1 MFTFYKQMFLTLC
14 IGLLGALLFQLLHIP
29 MPWLL
34 GAIAAV
40 LCVQLF
46 TNLQLRWHRYFRN
59 IGLVV
64 AGYSIGFAFT
74 KEAIQDIQ
82 QFLGSI
88 IVLNII
94 FTILFFAISFLVAR
108 RTDLDFST
116 ALTCCVPGGMTQIIA
131 FAEEQGNMNMAVI
144 TFYQV
149 LRVLLI
155 VGFVP
160 LMVTGT
166 GENLVT
172 VDGVFSWQLLTLLL
186 ICGLAG
192 WLAQKVKI
200 PTGYMLGPVFLL
212 MGLNIAEVAVPKMP
226 LSLLHIAQLVIGIY
240 IGLLLKKEDL
250 HLSKKHVFYA
260 FASASLFIG
269 AAYVL
274 SFVMKHLYSLDF
286 RTGFLSIVP
295 GGLDQMGIIAASVHA
310 NVTIVTA
317 FQLFRVLIVSVFLV
331 PLVKVFVKKVKV
343 HD

>member
-1 MFTFYKQMFLTLC
+1 MYEFLKPILITLC
-14 IGLLGALLFQLLHIP
+14 IGYIGALLFQFLHIP

-34 GAIAAV
+34 GAITAV

-46 TNLQLRWHRYFRN
+46 TNVQLKWHKYFRN
-59 IGLVV
+59 FGLVV

-74 KEAIQDIQ
+74 PEAVQDIK
-82 QFLGSI
+82 QFLGSM
-88 IVLNII
+88 IVLNVI
-94 FTILFFAISFLVAR
+94 FIVLFLAISFLVAR

-116 ALTCCVPGGMTQIIA
+116 ALACCVPGGMAQVVA
-131 FAEEQGNMNMAVI
+131 FAEEQGDMDIAVI

-160 LMVTGT
+160 LMVAGS
-166 GENLVT
+166 GGNVMP
-172 VDGVFSWQLLTLLL
+172 VDGGWTWELAGLLA

-192 WLAQKVKI
+192 LLAQRGRI

-212 MGLNIAEVAVPKMP
+212 MGLNLVGLDVPKMP
-226 LSLLHIAQLVIGIY
+226 LFLLHMAQLCIGIY

-260 FASASLFIG
+260 FVSAGIFIG
-269 AAYVL
+269 TAYGL
-274 SFVMKHLYSLDF
+274 TFILKRLYELDF
-286 RTGFLSIVP
+286 QTGFLSIVP

-317 FQLFRVLIVSVFLV
+317 FQLFRLLIVSIFLV
-331 PLVKVFVKKVKV
+331 PFVKVFVKKVRT
-343 HD
+343 